1 MANIDWTVLGLGALV
16 GIGCREQLKACGRV
30 AATTA
35 ASLAATAAQAAA
47 QVAAETQS
55 PEQVAAAERLERINQ
70 RIDQQVAGTPLGGN
84 GQAGQNNGQNPNG

>member
-1 MANIDWTVLGLGALV
+1 MASIDWTVLGLGALV

-55 PEQVAAAERLERINQ
+55 SEAAAAERKVQEINQ
-70 RIDQQVAGTPLGGN
+70 KIDQQLAGSPLG
-84 GQAGQNNGQNPNG
+84 GQNPNNPNG

>member
-55 PEQVAAAERLERINQ
+55 AEAKAAERKVQEINQ
-70 RIDQQVAGTPLGGN
+70 KIDQQVAGSPLAGNGN
-84 GQAGQNNGQNPNG
+84 GQKIV